1 MKTFLLQVIVSLVV
15 CVVGEHISFGV
26 LQLQGNVL
34 MFSGMVVGMLN
45 LAAVLLVDY
54 LGRK

>member
-45 LAAVLLVDY
+45 LAVVLVVDC